1 MSKFL
6 NGTGLAYLWGECRRA
21 FSPKTGSSSLTTYSG
36 GTLGTAAAKGVDATT
51 GGTSGS
57 EDLITSGAL
66 FSALIYQ
73 SGLNLTDNQKKL
85 ARNNTG
91 AASTASYTAK
101 LPVSGWSGSAP
112 YTQTVSVAGLLAT
125 DDPLV
130 DLDMSGAT
138 TANAN
143 VYSEDWQK
151 VGRMTVNA
159 ANQLTAYCYSEKPT
173 VDLSVLLKV
182 VR

>member
-1 MSKFL
+1 MSKFF
-6 NGTGLAYLWGECRRA
+6 NGTGLAYLWGGCRKA
-21 FSPKTGSSSLTTYSG
+21 FFPKTGSSSLITYSG

-66 FSALIYQ
+66 FSAF
-73 SGLNLTDNQKKL
+73 
-85 ARNNTG
+85 
-91 AASTASYTAK
+91 TAT
-101 LPVSGWSGSAP
+101 LLVSGWSGSAP

-125 DDPLV
+125 DTPLA
-130 DLDMSGAT
+130 DWDMSGAT
-138 TANAN
+138 TTNANAR
-143 VYSEDWQK
+143 SEGWQK

-159 ANQLTAYCYSEKPT
+159 ANQLAACCYSEKPT